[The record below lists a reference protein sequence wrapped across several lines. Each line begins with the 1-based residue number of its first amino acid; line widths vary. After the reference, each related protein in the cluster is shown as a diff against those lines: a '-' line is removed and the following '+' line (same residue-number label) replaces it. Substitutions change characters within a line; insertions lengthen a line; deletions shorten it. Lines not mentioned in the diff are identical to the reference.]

1 MKFVH
6 PGDSHGHSLQVLNAL
21 YEYDDFMAS
30 VDSMIDLGSG
40 TGDDLIWW
48 ATATT
53 RDEVPEPLN
62 IRCYGIDVAPA
73 PKSFKGYL
81 NITYQQGNF

>member
-6 PGDSHGHSLQVLNAL
+6 PGDSHSHSLQVLNAL

-30 VDSMIDLGSG
+30 VGSMIDLGSG

-53 RDEVPEPLN
+53 RDEDPEPLN
-62 IRCYGIDVAPA
+62 IRCYGIDQAPA
-73 PKSFKGYL
+73 PAAKP
-81 NITYQQGNF
+81 QQGAECK